1 MDTNTVLLRL
11 KRIIKEVF
19 IMQQQQQTP
28 VGQQQ
33 HVMPQPPNVISTR
46 DQLFITDM
54 LNWNLNAMKK
64 CHFFADQCQDQEIK
78 TLLNKAGQMHQRHY
92 GQILNY
98 LQPTAQQAQ
107 QTFQ

>member
-1 MDTNTVLLRL
+1 MQ
-11 KRIIKEVF
+11 
-19 IMQQQQQTP
+19 QQQQQTP

-33 HVMPQPPNVISTR
+33 QVMPQPPNVISTK

-64 CHFFADQCQDQEIK
+64 CHFFAGQCQDQEIK